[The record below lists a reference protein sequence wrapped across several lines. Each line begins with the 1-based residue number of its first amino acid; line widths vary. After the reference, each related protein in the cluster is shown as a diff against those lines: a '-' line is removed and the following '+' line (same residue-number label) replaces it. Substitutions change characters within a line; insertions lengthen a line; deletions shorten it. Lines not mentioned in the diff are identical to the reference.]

1 MLREMLEQVR
11 RKEPLI
17 HSIMNR
23 VAINDCANILL
34 ACGASPIMA
43 EDESEVEEITALS
56 DGLTINM
63 GMLSQRLIPSMKK
76 AGRESVRRG
85 HITVLDPVG
94 AGASAFRRQTARE
107 LLEEISFSAVRG
119 NVSEIR
125 ALWCGEENTRGVDA
139 ESQGTVT
146 KEKMRQMIQMARA
159 FSRQTNA
166 VVILTGAV
174 DIVTDQDRTYQIF
187 NGHPMMSKVTG
198 TGCQLSVL
206 TAAYMAANKE
216 NPLEAALAAVCA
228 MGVAGEMAY
237 ARMGKEDGNGSY
249 RTYLMDAVYRLDGQ
263 ELERRARYQVQEGIE
278 ETE

>member
-34 ACGASPIMA
+34 ACGALPIMA
-43 EDESEVEEITALS
+43 EDEAEVEEITALS

-63 GMLSQRLIPSMKK
+63 GMLSQRLISSMKK
-76 AGRESVRRG
+76 AGRESARLG

-94 AGASAFRRQTARE
+94 AGASTFRRQTARE
-107 LLEEISFSAVRG
+107 LLEQISFSAVRG

-125 ALWCGEENTRGVDA
+125 ALWYGEENTRGVDA
-139 ESQGTVT
+139 ECQGMVT
-146 KEKMRQMIQMARA
+146 KEKMQQMIQMARA

-198 TGCQLSVL
+198 TGCQLSAL
-206 TAAYMAANKE
+206 TAAYMAANRE

-249 RTYLMDAVYRLDGQ
+249 RMYLMDAIYRLDGQ
-263 ELERRARYQVQEGIE
+263 ELERRARYQLQEGIE

>member
-1 MLREMLEQVR
+1 MLKEMLEQVR
-11 RKEPLI
+11 RREPLI

-23 VAINDCANILL
+23 VAINDCANLLL

-43 EDESEVEEITALS
+43 EDEAEVEEITALS

-76 AGRESVRRG
+76 AGRQSARLG

-94 AGASAFRRQTARE
+94 AGASAFRRQTAGE
-107 LLEEISFSAVRG
+107 LLQDISFSAIRG

-125 ALWCGEENTRGVDA
+125 ALYYGEESTRGVDA
-139 ESQGTVT
+139 GCEETT
-146 KEKMRQMIQMARA
+146 EEKRQQTIRMARA
-159 FSRQTNA
+159 FSRQTKA

-174 DIVTDQDRTYQIF
+174 DIVTDQDRTYQVF

-198 TGCQLSVL
+198 TGCQLSAL
-206 TAAYMAANKE
+206 TTAYMAANKE

-263 ELERRARYQVQEGIE
+263 ELERRARYQLQEGIE
-278 ETE
+278 KTE